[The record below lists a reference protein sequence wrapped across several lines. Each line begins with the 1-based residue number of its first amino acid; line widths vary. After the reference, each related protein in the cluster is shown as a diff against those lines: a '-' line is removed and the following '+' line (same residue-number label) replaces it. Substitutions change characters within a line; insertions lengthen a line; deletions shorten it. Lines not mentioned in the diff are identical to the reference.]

1 MTGLNIVW
9 VACTEAYPHKFRRT
23 FATRMVRK
31 GMPIDQ
37 VQQLLGHTS
46 LEVTL
51 QYVEADEESLK
62 RVHNRFVS

>member
-1 MTGLNIVW
+1 MIRELGAKYNI
-9 VACTEAYPHKFRRT
+9 EAYPHKFRRT